1 MLSIPAFSGKNTD
14 YFPWWKIV
22 TDRAKLSGPHTSPH
36 GLLPLLVLHNTDP
49 IINLMPD
56 IDFTAGPFLPP
67 AHPGPQPV
75 LPPAAT
81 VAEVGRFNAEHSSW
95 KFQHETYTASQS
107 EINSFTSA
115 LLNAIPP
122 TTLTLIGNPRHG
134 ALTLT
139 LTTAS
144 IAIYNH
150 HGRLTANDLTHN
162 EAQLSVPYTSSD
174 SMSSYI
180 ATHQNIHLIA
190 DMNNQPIN
198 ENKRVTK
205 LLDGLRPCGLFNIQL
220 TAYESVHA
228 RADQRNF
235 DDLRADV
242 LRWYDALSTSTAGSL
257 GYSAAVTSPSATA
270 LTPAD
275 HTAIAA
281 AIVALTPTPNSR
293 YPPRSQG
300 RGGRGGRGFQ
310 GYPAPAYPP
319 RPPAMPGV
327 PTHYCWTH
335 GSTFHS
341 GVQCK
346 HPGPGHQTRATFA
359 NKMGGAP

>member
-1 MLSIPAFSGKNTD
+1 
-14 YFPWWKIV
+14 
-22 TDRAKLSGPHTSPH
+22 
-36 GLLPLLVLHNTDP
+36 
-49 IINLMPD
+49 
-56 IDFTAGPFLPP
+56 
-67 AHPGPQPV
+67 
-75 LPPAAT
+75 
-81 VAEVGRFNAEHSSW
+81 
-95 KFQHETYTASQS
+95 
-107 EINSFTSA
+107 
-115 LLNAIPP
+115 
-122 TTLTLIGNPRHG
+122 
-134 ALTLT
+134 
-139 LTTAS
+139 
-144 IAIYNH
+144 
-150 HGRLTANDLTHN
+150 
-162 EAQLSVPYTSSD
+162 
-174 SMSSYI
+174 MSSYI